1 MTVMLYPTKTS
12 PKGYRVQDKVLNV
25 QKYFPFSKFGTPK
38 KAEKSAREFQEQL
51 SEKRK
56 VREIRLT
63 LDVNQIFHA
72 DGSVKGLSKRLRRT
86 NNGSVVEVLRAQVSV
101 DGKQV
106 STDWQ
111 LKNRTF
117 REAYKGVQD
126 WILEKRGI
134 TRTRE
139 ITNLFKEVEG
149 MYK

>member
-25 QKYFPFSKFGTPK
+25 QKYFPFSKFDSPK
-38 KAEKSAREFQEQL
+38 KAEKSAYAFQEQL
-51 SEKRK
+51 NEKRR
-56 VREIRLT
+56 VRDIRLS

-72 DGSVKGLSKRLRRT
+72 DGSVKGLSKRKRRY
-86 NNGSVVEVLRAQVSV
+86 GEEVVEALRAQVTV

-117 REAYKGVQD
+117 REAYKGIQD
-126 WILEKRGI
+126 WILDKRGI

-139 ITNLFKEVEG
+139 ITNMFKEAEHL
-149 MYK
+149 YK